1 MTATNAIPTHLS
13 HDPGS
18 YQRSIQASK
27 RVHWEIDR
35 DVIRGRRFDLAHKFL
50 PDGLTLIEGF
60 VTLSPD
66 ERRFAS
72 QIQGR
77 TYANIFGLVERFIN
91 SKMLDLSRDHALGD
105 QVALEAL
112 MRFGSEELK
121 HQELFRRIESSMADV
136 MPAGYRF
143 DAEPNALA
151 RAVLE
156 KSTWAV
162 LALTLDIELFTQ
174 LHYRQS
180 IDPDPELSPLFK
192 DVFLYHWKEESQH
205 ALLDELELLRN
216 DATLTLEQ
224 RDRAVDEL
232 IGLVAAVDGLLR
244 GQASAGRGLLRRQC
258 RAATIGS
265 GEARDV
271 EAAFLRAYRW
281 QYIHSG
287 AAHPRFGSVLG
298 GLLTEAQ
305 GQRIQAALE
314 TLH

>member
-1 MTATNAIPTHLS
+1 MTATNAIPTPVS

-35 DVIRGRRFDLAHKFL
+35 DVIRGRAFDLGHKFL

-77 TYANIFGLVERFIN
+77 TYAKIFGLVERFVN
-91 SKMLDLSRDHALGD
+91 SKVLDLSRDHALGD

-121 HQELFRRIESSMADV
+121 HQELFRRIEASMADV

-156 KSTWAV
+156 NSTWAV
-162 LALTLDIELFTQ
+162 LALTLNIELFTQ

-216 DATLTLEQ
+216 DATLTFEE

-244 GQASAGRGLLRRQC
+244 GQASADAAYFAANAGRSVG
-258 RAATIGS
+258 A
-265 GEARDV
+265 GEARDI